1 MWGLPASR
9 PRWVAWI
16 EADSHTHPVV
26 SPGETCSRRLR
37 HQSCQ
42 FWVSS
47 EESSLVCLSAVCG
60 DIFPKLSS
68 VRMFL
73 WGLERGRRNECE
85 AIIKGACA
93 YCQKE
98 GKRTKGGGGGGE
110 KRGRGTVVYHVTR
123 NWAEGRA
130 RGDGGFS
137 FSWLWVDLRE
147 PTPSPSPLRWL
158 PQVHL
163 LGGA

>member
-98 GKRTKGGGGGGE
+98 GKRTKGGGGGEKGE
-110 KRGRGTVVYHVTR
+110 
-123 NWAEGRA
+123 
-130 RGDGGFS
+130 GDGGLSRDEKLGRGEGQGRRGF
-137 FSWLWVDLRE
+137 
-147 PTPSPSPLRWL
+147 
-158 PQVHL
+158 QL
-163 LGGA
+163 LVVVG